1 MTNIPDNQIQPALM
15 WLCRPKVGILEK
27 SNPKV
32 ATFQDAEKI
41 LVTASFVSANVKVIF
56 TPTT

>member
-32 ATFQDAEKI
+32 STFQDGEKLI
-41 LVTASFVSANVKVIF
+41 VTANFVSANIKMSF
-56 TPTT
+56 MPTT